1 MFRGGVTFPGVT
13 LADDIVL
20 VGGSTRIPKIQELL
34 SQFFNGK
41 ELSKK
46 INPDEAVAYGA
57 SVQAAILSNSTTGEE
72 KADEILL
79 LDVAPLSLGI
89 ETAGGVMTKIIER
102 NTTIPTKKSQT
113 FSTYQDNQPGVS
125 IQVYEGER
133 TMTKDNNSLGTFE
146 LEGIPPAPRGVP
158 QIEVSFDIDA
168 NGIMN
173 IEAQDK
179 GSGKKEAIT
188 ITNDKGRLSADDI
201 ERMVKEAE
209 ENKEE
214 DQKIKDKINSKNKVE
229 AFIFQIKGMK
239 DNEMIQSKLSKEEIT
254 VVETTIQ
261 ETEQWLLQE
270 ENDSLE
276 QYESKY
282 EELNQTLSPILSK
295 VQENPEAVDPSMMA
309 SDTQGPVVDEV
320 D

>member
-1 MFRGGVTFPGVT
+1 M
-13 LADDIVL
+13 
-20 VGGSTRIPKIQELL
+20 
-34 SQFFNGK
+34 SQYFNGK

-57 SVQAAILSNSTTGEE
+57 SVQAAILSHSTSGEE

-133 TMTKDNNSLGTFE
+133 TLTKDNNSLGTFE

-173 IEAQDK
+173 IEAKDK
-179 GSGKKEAIT
+179 GSGKTEAIT
-188 ITNDKGRLSADDI
+188 ITNDKGRLSAEDI

-214 DQKIKDKINSKNKVE
+214 DQKIKDKIDSKNKLEV
-229 AFIFQIKGMK
+229 FLFQLKGLK
-239 DNEMIQSKLSKEEIT
+239 ENEMIVSKLSDEENKI
-254 VVETTIQ
+254 VETTIQ
-261 ETEQWLLQE
+261 ETEEWLLQE

-276 QYESKY
+276 KYESKIN
-282 EELNQTLSPILSK
+282 ELSQKLDPILSK
-295 VQENPEAVDPSMMA
+295 VQENPAAADPST
-309 SDTQGPVVDEV
+309 DTQGPVVDEV